1 MFARFQFHSTIIFSK
16 QIPGLEM
23 KIYSKLDLNSYSL
36 SLTYD
41 DISLIPLEISQ
52 VKTRNEIITKSSFI
66 GEELAVPVI
75 SSPMD
80 TVTGLEMAKELTNLG
95 SIGILNRF
103 NSSLTEI
110 ISDKK
115 SLEGIKAVSISLTAD
130 DKLIGQLAE
139 KNLIICIDTA
149 NANNAFVL
157 QKCEEL
163 KTKYKVKVIVGNIAH
178 GSTLK
183 QLADAGADAVRIGI
197 GGGSVCTTSVQT
209 GIGIGQVSSL
219 LDVYSA
225 KVENKLDIALIADGG
240 IKSPGDVA
248 KALACGADVVML
260 GRMLAGTKETPGEVI
275 KYNDQL
281 WKKYRGSASFG
292 VKMKNEFIEGEET
305 LVPYK
310 GAVKNV
316 INGISDGL
324 RSAMSYLNCNSLGD
338 LQRINSF
345 ALLSTSSYLERLPRK

>member
-1 MFARFQFHSTIIFSK
+1 
-16 QIPGLEM
+16 M
-23 KIYSKLDLNSYSL
+23 KIYSKKDLNNYSL

-41 DISLIPLEISQ
+41 DISLIPLEISR
-52 VKTRNEIITKSSFI
+52 VKTRNEVNTKSSFI
-66 GEELAVPVI
+66 GQELTVPVI

-95 SIGILNRF
+95 CIGILNRF
-103 NSSLTEI
+103 NSSLNDLLTNE
-110 ISDKK
+110 KN
-115 SLEGIKAVSISLTAD
+115 LEGIKAVSISLSAEES
-130 DKLIGQLAE
+130 LIENLAE
-139 KNLIICIDTA
+139 KNMIICIDTA
-149 NANNAFVL
+149 NANNAYVL
-157 QKCEEL
+157 KKCEEL
-163 KTKYKVKVIVGNIAH
+163 KSKYKVKVIVGNIAH

-183 QLADAGADAVRIGI
+183 QLVDAGADAVRIGI

-219 LDVYSA
+219 LNVYFT

-324 RSAMSYLNCNSLGD
+324 RSAMSYLNCNSLSD
-338 LQRINSF
+338 LQNINSF
-345 ALLSTSSYLERLPRK
+345 AVLSTSSYLERLPRK